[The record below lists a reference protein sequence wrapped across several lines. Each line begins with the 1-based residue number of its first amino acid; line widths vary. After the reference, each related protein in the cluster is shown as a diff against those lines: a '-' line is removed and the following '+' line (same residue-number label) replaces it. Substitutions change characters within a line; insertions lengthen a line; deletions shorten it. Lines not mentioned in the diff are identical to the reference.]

1 MGGGLWLEIVARVWD
16 RDRARAGVREWVRVK
31 VGSGIGKNIK
41 SFVNN
46 YFILSRISML
56 LYDKKFK
63 KDKFT

>member
-1 MGGGLWLEIVARVWD
+1 VARVWD
-16 RDRARAGVREWVRVK
+16 RARARVRARVRVK